1 MCSDSFAVV
10 HTIRSGESCAASA
23 SIHQLIARL
32 TKAVIPLPDKSAN
45 KIAEVFCY
53 KWRRT
58 GDVRP
63 GVHACPAVGK
73 SFKRYPL
80 LHRIAKHVVDPG
92 NLPRRRAN
100 GDHVIN
106 RDFFGADDFDL
117 KPASCG
123 PGFAF
128 APADV
133 SIDIG
138 KAGPKAVVAKHLPGK
153 RGACLGKDCV
163 LQILHLF
170 LATSYWIRRRDGN
183 QGLDGQG
190 TTQEEQLA
198 HSSRRPAGTDE
209 GTPAVGQNPT
219 TGKLTVNST

>member
-1 MCSDSFAVV
+1 MPGNPYFRRPPLNLVS
-10 HTIRSGESCAASA
+10 AADHVP
-23 SIHQLIARL
+23 IHQLIARL

-63 GVHACPAVGK
+63 CVHAGPAVGK

-92 NLPRRRAN
+92 NLSGRRAN

-106 RDFFGADDFDL
+106 RDFFGPDNFDL

-123 PGFAF
+123 PGLAF
-128 APADV
+128 APMDV
-133 SIDIG
+133 PIDVG
-138 KAGPKAVVAKHLPGK
+138 KAGPMAIVAKHFPGE

-170 LATSYWIRRRDGN
+170 LATSYRIQRRDGN
-183 QGLDGQG
+183 HRPECAGKN
-190 TTQEEQLA
+190 TREQLA
-198 HSSRRPAGTDE
+198 HFSRALPGRRRN
-209 GTPAVGQNPT
+209 PAVGQKPT
-219 TGKLTVNST
+219 TGEFDC